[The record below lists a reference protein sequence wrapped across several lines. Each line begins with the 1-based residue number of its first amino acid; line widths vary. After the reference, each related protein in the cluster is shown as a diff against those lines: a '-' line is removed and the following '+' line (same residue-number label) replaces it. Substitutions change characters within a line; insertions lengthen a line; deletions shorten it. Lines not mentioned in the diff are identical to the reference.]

1 MIISIQIINKLFDCL
16 DVQNTKLIHKS
27 DIVTLLNERINEDSE
42 AASLNYFPILDK
54 IKDFNKTFLT
64 YSEFTDLIQSGT
76 KILQK
81 KELSE
86 DETNYLWNLFDKSE
100 TGKIGAKELIALS
113 DFVGIDIS
121 NDQLV
126 KLLEIADLDNDG
138 YIGYDDFKFVLQNR
152 NN

>member
-1 MIISIQIINKLFDCL
+1 MVIPIQIINKLFDCL
-16 DVQNTKLIHKS
+16 DVQKTKLIHKS
-27 DIVTLLNERINEDSE
+27 DIVTLLNERINEDFE
-42 AASLNYFPILDK
+42 AASVNYFPILDK